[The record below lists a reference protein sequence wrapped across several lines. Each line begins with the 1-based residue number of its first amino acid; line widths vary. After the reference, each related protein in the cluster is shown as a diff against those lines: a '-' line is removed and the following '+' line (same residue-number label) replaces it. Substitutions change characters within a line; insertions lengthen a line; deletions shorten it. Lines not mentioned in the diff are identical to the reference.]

1 MWKLQVKRYAK
12 EAPSYQKKIRILS
25 NPSSK
30 DVSKVDTEETLY
42 KNSELCMVQ
51 SMKRVPFVHG
61 FDGRYSYSE
70 HKKEQKQYHHA

>member
-1 MWKLQVKRYAK
+1 MWKLQVERYGK

-42 KNSELCMVQ
+42 KNYAMYGTEHEKGALCAW
-51 SMKRVPFVHG
+51 F
-61 FDGRYSYSE
+61 
-70 HKKEQKQYHHA
+70 

>member
-1 MWKLQVKRYAK
+1 M
-12 EAPSYQKKIRILS
+12 
-25 NPSSK
+25 
-30 DVSKVDTEETLY
+30 DVSTVDTEETLY
-42 KNSELCMVQ
+42 KNYELCMVQ